1 MSNTA
6 VSGALPPA
14 VHPAAGVEVEATA
27 TSQSS
32 MQLGAASS
40 NAMAGSSTSATAQ
53 SSLPMRKRKQEAL
66 EAEEANAAVSAALS
80 QGQVS
85 TGGVDEGNGHG
96 QPLKRAPMTKAREVR
111 LEQNRKAARESRRRK
126 KIMIEEL
133 QRSVV
138 FFSRANGTLKHQ
150 NEELQRLL
158 LNAQSRISSLEKN
171 ASGAANANAGM
182 NVNVNANANANA
194 NNGNNALTTAQA
206 QAQANAQ
213 VSNQDHSSNGA
224 NSVVQVP
231 PMQAMT
237 MNLTPQQSDTLP
249 NNQLIK
255 EDPTKNNDVRDVQAQ
270 QAVASAQAQAQAQAH
285 AVQAQAQ
292 AAQAAATQAMF
303 QNQGFPPAAA
313 RAAAQTFV
321 AGPPP
326 AANGATGHD
335 VQVQQALANNL
346 SSIMMGM
353 PVNQMQGQVQVQNQV
368 QQVQNQVQNQ
378 AGNDNNAN
386 LGVSMSAPVAA
397 ASTQQ
402 IQNAFLAMQQLTQMQ
417 HAQQPGSNQNQAQV
431 QAPAPVGNM
440 FQNAFAPM
448 GVQVP
453 VSLPPAT
460 APTPAPAPI
469 ANNMNV
475 PSPSA
480 GPNDSTI

>member
-1 MSNTA
+1 
-6 VSGALPPA
+6 
-14 VHPAAGVEVEATA
+14 
-27 TSQSS
+27 
-32 MQLGAASS
+32 
-40 NAMAGSSTSATAQ
+40 
-53 SSLPMRKRKQEAL
+53 
-66 EAEEANAAVSAALS
+66 
-80 QGQVS
+80 
-85 TGGVDEGNGHG
+85 
-96 QPLKRAPMTKAREVR
+96 VR

-150 NEELQRLL
+150 NDELQRLL
-158 LNAQSRISSLEKN
+158 LNAQSRISNLENN

-182 NVNVNANANANA
+182 NVNVNANANVNNA
-194 NNGNNALTTAQA
+194 NNALNTSQVQVQA
-206 QAQANAQ
+206 QVA
-213 VSNQDHSSNGA
+213 NQDHSSNSA

-231 PMQAMT
+231 QMQAMT
-237 MNLTPQQSDTLP
+237 MNLAPQQNDSSLP

-255 EDPTKNNDVRDVQAQ
+255 EDPNKNNDVRDVQAQ

-378 AGNDNNAN
+378 ASSDNNAN

-453 VSLPPAT
+453 VSLQPAP
-460 APTPAPAPI
+460 APAPAPI

-475 PSPSA
+475 PSPSDL
-480 GPNDSTI
+480 NDATI